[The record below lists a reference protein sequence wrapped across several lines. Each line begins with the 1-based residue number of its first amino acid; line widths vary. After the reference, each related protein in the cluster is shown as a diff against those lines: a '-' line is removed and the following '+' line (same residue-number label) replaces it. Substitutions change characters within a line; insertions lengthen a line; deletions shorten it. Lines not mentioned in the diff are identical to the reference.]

1 MIIPVIT
8 GATEIITHGLEKNS
22 KAIPGKHQ

>member
-8 GATEIITHGLEKNS
+8 GATEIVTQVLKKNS
-22 KAIPGKHQ
+22 KAMSEKHQ